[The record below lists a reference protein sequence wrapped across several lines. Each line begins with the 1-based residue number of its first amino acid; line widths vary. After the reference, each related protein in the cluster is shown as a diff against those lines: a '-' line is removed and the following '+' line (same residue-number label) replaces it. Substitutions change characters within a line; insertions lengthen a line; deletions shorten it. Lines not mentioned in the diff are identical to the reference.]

1 MATTQPNYPCA
12 GADHETAAAA
22 QRWVLNAFGKRRPAA
37 SAMPR
42 ITLIMLLIAACFSA
56 AYAAGQELLSKY
68 ELQVN
73 RFGPV
78 TVGMAPNEAS
88 KTLGIPLTMDSP
100 PDEDDSSCHYVYPDG
115 KSDDIGFMVEGG
127 RISRIDIYSKTI
139 AATGAIHV
147 GDDESLVKKAYPG
160 KVKEE
165 IHPYIGKDGKYLTVE
180 VKPGYAYVFETDR
193 GRITTFRAG
202 KLASVQYIE
211 GCL

>member
-1 MATTQPNYPCA
+1 
-12 GADHETAAAA
+12 
-22 QRWVLNAFGKRRPAA
+22 
-37 SAMPR
+37 MPR
-42 ITLIMLLIAACFSA
+42 ITLTILLILIAASFSA
-56 AYAAGQELLSKY
+56 AYAAGQEFLSKY
-68 ELQVN
+68 KLQVD

-78 TVGMAPNEAS
+78 IVGMAPNEAS
-88 KTLGIPLTMDSP
+88 KKLGIPLTLGRP
-100 PDEDDSSCHYVYPDG
+100 PDEDDSSCLYVYPEG
-115 KSDDIGFMVEGG
+115 KFDDIGFMVEGG
-127 RISRIDIYSKTI
+127 RITRIDIYSNTI

-202 KLASVQYIE
+202 KLASAQYIE